1 QQDLVGPHERLCR
14 VLDAFVA
21 DPERSVGS
29 LSPVDEDEQRQVL
42 GLGAAR
48 PSSDDAATPAPLPEL
63 FDRQAR
69 EPPHRTAV
77 VCDGA
82 TLTFDELNRRV
93 NALAAELSAQGAR
106 PGTRV
111 AVGLPRSIDLVV
123 AILAV

>member
-1 QQDLVGPHERLCR
+1 
-14 VLDAFVA
+14 
-21 DPERSVGS
+21 
-29 LSPVDEDEQRQVL
+29 
-42 GLGAAR
+42 AAR
-48 PSSDDAATPAPLPEL
+48 PSSDDAAIPAPLPEL

-69 EPPHRTAV
+69 ETPHRTAV

-93 NALAAELSAQGAR
+93 NALAAGLSAQGAR

-123 AILAV
+123 AILAVMRTGAAYLPLDPSYPADRLAFMIEDSQ